1 MIRICGAINLP
12 ARFSSVCI
20 AIYSFHIASD
30 SFPTIRH
37 CAPYKS
43 VFIISARFLEEIIIT
58 SCIMEVKD
66 PYVLTTC
73 KCCNA
78 RSIYLFCLYRF
89 ISNVILHHPSMRH
102 KLSLEK
108 LPIYLEILM
117 WLTNERLEY
126 VLNELKPLN
135 LCLL

>member
-1 MIRICGAINLP
+1 
-12 ARFSSVCI
+12 
-20 AIYSFHIASD
+20 
-30 SFPTIRH
+30 
-37 CAPYKS
+37 
-43 VFIISARFLEEIIIT
+43 
-58 SCIMEVKD
+58 
-66 PYVLTTC
+66 
-73 KCCNA
+73 
-78 RSIYLFCLYRF
+78 
-89 ISNVILHHPSMRH
+89 MRH

>member
-1 MIRICGAINLP
+1 
-12 ARFSSVCI
+12 
-20 AIYSFHIASD
+20 
-30 SFPTIRH
+30 
-37 CAPYKS
+37 
-43 VFIISARFLEEIIIT
+43 
-58 SCIMEVKD
+58 MEVKD